1 MNAASKTI
9 SFQDIPWK
17 RLSDLLAL
25 PKWVSLRFL
34 ISAPGFWVKKILHV
48 IRAHQQMSVK
58 LCHILSTQ
66 NFTPSGRQC
75 KSHGAKG
82 VSLLPNRRS
91 EQNISFVFIVFFE
104 KQKEGYLFQISEVD
118 IVASKLILWHITADI
133 RTENKSFS

>member
-1 MNAASKTI
+1 MLHQKQ
-9 SFQDIPWK
+9 FHPKYIPWK

-34 ISAPGFWVKKILHV
+34 ISAPGFWVKKFLHV

-75 KSHGAKG
+75 KSHGAKR
-82 VSLLPNRRS
+82 VSLLPNKRS
-91 EQNISFVFIVFFE
+91 EQNTSFVLIVFFE
-104 KQKEGYLFQISEVD
+104 KQEKQKVIYFKSQ
-118 IVASKLILWHITADI
+118 KLILWHITADI
-133 RTENKSFS
+133 RTENLSFS